1 MHERVQERVR
11 ERLQPS
17 LIERLTDEAPEQR
30 SEAPG
35 SQQATLAQ
43 LRASVLR
50 NLASLFNAVAHDADR
65 RLDVYPEVR
74 RSAMNFGLPALAGRV
89 ASTIELRSLER
100 ELRLAVLRFEPRL
113 LSDSV
118 RVSVLDDEPGAC
130 GHNVIAFRIEAQL
143 WAQPAPVAF
152 SLHTR
157 LDLESGQCTV
167 AEGHL
172 ARWPR

>member
-1 MHERVQERVR
+1 MLERVHEPVR

-17 LIERLTDEAPEQR
+17 LIERLTDDAPEQR

-50 NLASLFNAVAHDADR
+50 NLANLFNAVAHDADR
-65 RLDVYPEVR
+65 RLDAYPEVR
-74 RSAMNFGLPALAGRV
+74 RCALNYGLPALAGRV
-89 ASTIELRSLER
+89 ASTVELRSLER

-118 RVSVLDDEPGAC
+118 RVTVLDDERNAC
-130 GHNVIAFRIEAQL
+130 GHNVIAFRVEAQL

-167 AEGHL
+167 AEGHTG
-172 ARWPR
+172 RVFR

>member
-1 MHERVQERVR
+1 MLERVR

-17 LIERLTDEAPEQR
+17 LIERLTDDAPEQR
-30 SEAPG
+30 RETPG
-35 SQQATLAQ
+35 AQQASLAQ

-50 NLASLFNAVAHDADR
+50 NLACLFNAVAHDADR
-65 RLDVYPEVR
+65 RLDAWPEVR

-89 ASTIELRSLER
+89 ASTIELRTLER

-118 RVSVLDDEPGAC
+118 RVSVLDDERGPC
-130 GHNVIAFRIEAQL
+130 GHNVIAFRVEAQL

-172 ARWPR
+172 PRWPR

>member
-1 MHERVQERVR
+1 MLERVR

-17 LIERLTDEAPEQR
+17 LIERLTDDAPEQR
-30 SEAPG
+30 REAPG
-35 SQQATLAQ
+35 AHQASLTQ

-50 NLASLFNAVAHDADR
+50 NLASLFNAVTHDADR
-65 RLDVYPEVR
+65 RLDAWPEVR
-74 RSAMNFGLPALAGRV
+74 RSALNFGLPALAGRV
-89 ASTIELRSLER
+89 ASTIELRTLER

-113 LSDSV
+113 LADSV
-118 RVSVLDDEPGAC
+118 RVSVLDAERGAF
-130 GHNVIAFRIEAQL
+130 GHNVIAFRVEAQL

-167 AEGHL
+167 AEGH
-172 ARWPR
+172 AGRAAP